1 MSEQNRE
8 SELTGVSEQNGESE
22 QTKFY
27 KQT

>member
-8 SELTGVSEQNGESE
+8 SEMTGVSEQNGESE